1 MDEDNDSEHEDILKI
16 LESDDDDDLI
26 TVRDE
31 NEKEEKLDEGKEN
44 RGPQNGQQ
52 QNQGI
57 FGGIELIFA

>member
-1 MDEDNDSEHEDILKI
+1 MDEADDSDHEDILKI
-16 LESDDDDDLI
+16 LESDDDDLI

-44 RGPQNGQQ
+44 RVPPKGQ

-57 FGGIELIFA
+57 SFGFN